1 MLSLLYAKH
10 NVFYREGMGGPE
22 KGRLLALKRAI
33 LALKRAVCSFSESS
47 RGRMHGVVLTA

>member
-47 RGRMHGVVLTA
+47 SFVGRPLLF